1 MQAKICKWV
10 VQSTMIL
17 MEKFEDSVKMKIT
30 DDISHIQI
38 QSIMQQAGA
47 QKEETVPFHFKSEL
61 DKIIKE
67 ASY

>member
-1 MQAKICKWV
+1 
-10 VQSTMIL
+10 MIL